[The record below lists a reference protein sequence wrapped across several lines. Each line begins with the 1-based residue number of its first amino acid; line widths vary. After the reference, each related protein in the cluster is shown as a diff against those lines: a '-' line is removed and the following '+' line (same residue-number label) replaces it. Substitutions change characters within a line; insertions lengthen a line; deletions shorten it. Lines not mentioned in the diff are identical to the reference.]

1 VGQQYPEVKDWG
13 IRRMTF
19 YHWFVQDQLRTAL
32 PVLLGAVV
40 LVLLN
45 ARANVANLLLSR
57 AAARQNEIA
66 AVQGPPAQ
74 APGPPRYHPSKS
86 TGIAPSRSISE
97 RPKPPA

>member
-1 VGQQYPEVKDWG
+1 
-13 IRRMTF
+13 MTF

-57 AAARQNEIA
+57 AAARQNETA

-74 APGPPRYHPSKS
+74 APGPPALPPFEIHPD
-86 TGIAPSRSISE
+86 RSVTFHI
-97 RPKPPA
+97 